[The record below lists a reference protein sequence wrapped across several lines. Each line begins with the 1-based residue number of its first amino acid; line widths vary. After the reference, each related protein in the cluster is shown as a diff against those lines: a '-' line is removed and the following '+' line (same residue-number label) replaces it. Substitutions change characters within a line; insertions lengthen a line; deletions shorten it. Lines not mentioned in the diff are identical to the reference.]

1 MNSFKKETGNVV
13 TRGDALKK
21 FLLFLGAAFL
31 ILSVV
36 SVFIP
41 RHEAHAGWG
50 RCSISGCNCPAYQG
64 NADLCGN
71 CGHNYASHW

>member
-1 MNSFKKETGNVV
+1 MTNSMKETNSLF

-21 FLLFLGAAFL
+21 FLLVIGAFFV
-31 ILSVV
+31 ILSVA

-50 RCSISGCNCPAYQG
+50 RCGISGCNCPAYQG